1 MRIALVSDWY
11 YPKIGGV
18 ATHMHQL
25 AIYLRKRGHEVSI
38 VTNDLETGKERELK
52 ELGIELVKV
61 PGIVSPVFGI
71 NITYSLKSNRE
82 LGEFLGDFEVVHAH
96 HAFTPLSLKAVKAGR
111 TLGKATLLT
120 THSISFSHESSLW
133 SALGLTFPLFTHYL
147 KHPHEIIAVSKAAKA
162 FIEHFTDS
170 PVRVI
175 PNGVDDERFRPI
187 DKKDRDRIKEELGVN
202 GDLILYVSRMSF
214 RKGPHVL
221 LNAFQSIAK
230 KRDDVVLV
238 MVGSGEMLP
247 FLKAQAKFLGIED
260 RVRFMGYVSDDLLPK
275 LYASADVFV
284 LPSITADAFG
294 IVVLEAMASG
304 VPVVTTTVGG
314 IPEVITESGSGVLV
328 PPGDEVALAEAVSK
342 LLPDKELAKKFGE
355 AGRKD
360 VERRYSW
367 KVVVREIESVYEEVL
382 SRL

>member
-1 MRIALVSDWY
+1 MKIALVSDWY

-25 AIYLRKRGHEVSI
+25 AIYLKKLGHDVSI
-38 VTNDLETGKERELK
+38 VTNDLKTGKEK
-52 ELGIELVKV
+52 ELEELGVGLVKV
-61 PGIVSPVFGI
+61 PGVISPVLGI
-71 NITYSLKSNRE
+71 NITYGLKSNRE
-82 LGEFLGDFEVVHAH
+82 LGEFLVDFDVVHAH

-111 TLGKATLLT
+111 TLEKATLLT

-133 SALGLTFPLFTHYL
+133 KALGLTFPLLNHYL
-147 KHPHEIIAVSKAAKA
+147 KYPHEIIAVSKAAKA
-162 FIEHFTDS
+162 FVEHFTDS

-175 PNGVDDERFRPI
+175 PNGVDDERFRPLSN
-187 DKKDRDRIKEELGVN
+187 KERELVREELGIN

-221 LNAFQSIAK
+221 LNAFQNIAREK
-230 KRDDVVLV
+230 EDVTLV

-260 RVRFMGYVSDDLLPK
+260 HVRFMGYVPDGLLPK

-284 LPSITADAFG
+284 LSSTTAEAFG

-304 VPVVTTTVGG
+304 IPVVTTTVGG
-314 IPEVITESGSGVLV
+314 IPEVVKESESGILV
-328 PPGDEVALAEAVSK
+328 PLATK
-342 LLPDKELAKKFGE
+342 RHLP
-355 AGRKD
+355 RQ
-360 VERRYSW
+360 S
-367 KVVVREIESVYEEVL
+367 
-382 SRL
+382 